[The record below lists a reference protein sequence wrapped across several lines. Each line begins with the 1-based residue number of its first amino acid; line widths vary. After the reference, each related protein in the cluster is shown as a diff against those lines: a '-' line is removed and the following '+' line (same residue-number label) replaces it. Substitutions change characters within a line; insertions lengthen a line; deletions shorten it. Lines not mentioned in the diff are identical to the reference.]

1 MERKS
6 LFQRVYTDGA
16 HSSVNTHI
24 KIEQRLVF
32 SFHFSVHTDAYGDI
46 EVPQFV
52 TNKQICMK
60 FSS

>member
-6 LFQRVYTDGA
+6 LFRRVYTDGA

-24 KIEQRLVF
+24 KILLF
-32 SFHFSVHTDAYGDI
+32 LFISVYTDANGDI

-52 TNKQICMK
+52 MNKQTYAG
-60 FSS
+60 S